1 MCECEKERHQNSNV
15 CFSVGSLGFK
25 VCDWGNR
32 IKNSGIIQSPIHT
45 HTHTRRIVVCQAALI
60 AKEAGL
66 KLTSGTEVII
76 MRAIATLNVCIPV
89 SGFLIN
95 ETFISLN

>member
-1 MCECEKERHQNSNV
+1 MRKRDIKCL
-15 CFSVGSLGFK
+15 FFVGSLGFK

-32 IKNSGIIQSPIHT
+32 IKISGIIQSPIHT
-45 HTHTRRIVVCQAALI
+45 HTHTYRIVVCQAALI

>member
-1 MCECEKERHQNSNV
+1 MGKQNKD
-15 CFSVGSLGFK
+15 L
-25 VCDWGNR
+25 R
-32 IKNSGIIQSPIHT
+32 LYPATHT
-45 HTHTRRIVVCQAALI
+45 HTHRPNCGVSGSLI